1 MPIRIVAIKATG
13 PVMSRSKVVDAM
25 KRAVVNQQADG
36 VRYMAE
42 YPPQRPNSRYVRTLT
57 LKRSWHM
64 PPVQVQ
70 PNAISGEIASQGQ
83 IAPYNDKV
91 QGLDQERFSG
101 QRHTVAHHEHANFDD
116 AVNAR
121 VEARGLKI
129 NNDIVPYHGLAP

>member
-91 QGLDQERFSG
+91 QGLDQEAFF
-101 QRHTVAHHEHANFDD
+101 A
-116 AVNAR
+116 
-121 VEARGLKI
+121 ARGWRGV
-129 NNDIVPYHGLAP
+129 DALAKRVQREFPKRVQDAMNQGARP